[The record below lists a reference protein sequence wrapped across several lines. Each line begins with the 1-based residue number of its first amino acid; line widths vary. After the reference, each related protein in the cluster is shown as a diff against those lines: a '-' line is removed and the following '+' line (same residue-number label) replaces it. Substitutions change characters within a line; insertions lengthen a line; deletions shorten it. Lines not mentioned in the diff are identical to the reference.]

1 MAKACTNA
9 DVSGGLSF
17 DPRTKMLL
25 VVTVSTVVIG
35 EGNGGVMNFVKPAL
49 TPVSYTHLQL
59 RVTAW
64 HEVGQKGEA

>member
-35 EGNGGVMNFVKPAL
+35 GGNGGVMNFVKPAL
-49 TPVSYTHLQL
+49 TLVPVTYTHLTL
-59 RVTAW
+59 PTIRLV
-64 HEVGQKGEA
+64 

>member
-35 EGNGGVMNFVKPAL
+35 GGNGGVMNFVKPAL
-49 TPVSYTHLQL
+49 TLVPFMLLLASKKRGAAFV
-59 RVTAW
+59 
-64 HEVGQKGEA
+64 